1 MKSQWTVYN
10 IDSGLITRR
19 LVTDEESVQTLL
31 REGESYISGH
41 YNDNAYMIKGG
52 KIVSRAEDMGK
63 LRQEIAFELRVLRN
77 EMLRESDWTQM
88 PDAPISAAEKAQWAA
103 YRQSLRDVPQNN
115 PSIERIE
122 DITWP
127 SKPN

>member
-19 LVTDEESVQTLL
+19 LVTDEESVQALL
-31 REGESYISGH
+31 KEGESYISGH

-52 KIVSRAEDMGK
+52 KIVSRVADMDK

-88 PDAPISAAEKAQWAA
+88 PDAPVSEADKAKWAIF
-103 YRQSLRDVPQNN
+103 RQQLRDLPQNYAN
-115 PSIERIE
+115 
-122 DITWP
+122 ITNIDEVEFP
-127 SKPN
+127 ARP